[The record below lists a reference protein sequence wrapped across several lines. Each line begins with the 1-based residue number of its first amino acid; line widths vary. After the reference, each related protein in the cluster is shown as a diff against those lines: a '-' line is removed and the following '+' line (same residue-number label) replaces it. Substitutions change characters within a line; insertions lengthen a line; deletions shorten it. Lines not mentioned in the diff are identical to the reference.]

1 MRTLAH
7 TGLTLLLF
15 FAAACSHEQKST
27 QKFFDFDGLI
37 DEQINNLSQRKR
49 VLDKVASVRGDK
61 SDSTFL
67 PTAEGWESELGI
79 FRQLELINKPIFQ
92 NAYQVVGPME
102 DTKSNLKIRQ
112 YVGPST
118 PMPLVKFYYQNEF
131 SRLKKIEAAITERN
145 LLFTNSRSLS
155 MEFEEEQGGPALIRY
170 AMSGYQKMVF
180 GDTIRFSVKG
190 QIDW

>member
-1 MRTLAH
+1 MRIQAH
-7 TGLTLLLF
+7 PVLTLLFLF
-15 FAAACSHEQKST
+15 ASACSHEQKST

-37 DEQINNLSQRKR
+37 DEQINKLSQRKR
-49 VLDKVASVRGDK
+49 VLDKVASVSGDK

-67 PTAEGWESELGI
+67 PSVEGWESELGI
-79 FRQLELINKPIFQ
+79 FRQLELINKPTYR
-92 NAYQVVGPME
+92 NSYQVEGPLE

-131 SRLKKIEAAITERN
+131 THLKKIEAAVTERN

-155 MEFEEEQGGPALIRY
+155 MEFDEEEGKPALIRY
-170 AMSGYQKMVF
+170 TVNGYQKMIL
-180 GDTIRFSVKG
+180 GDTVRFSVLG